1 MAKRKITKSE
11 PKQRTLVRV
20 KSTDLMRAVAA
31 VNGAAVS
38 GKPGHDDLVRAAIL
52 LTALVSGD
60 KIKVVKTFDLESEL
74 AKFDGLA
81 LECDGMA
88 RVLSWK
94 LQQMKIRHIV
104 KQGQLLVDG
113 QRVVPIH
120 QWLELPDG
128 LTIDYRARM
137 WAGNTS
143 EIPHGVFKASEY
155 KKVQYIGQPIQI
167 NVDERIFKILT
178 TPSPAIVPPA
188 PAAPAGEVKTA

>member
-1 MAKRKITKSE
+1 MAKRKVTKSE
-11 PKQRTLVRV
+11 PRQRTIVRV
-20 KSTDLMRAVAA
+20 KSTDLMRAIAA
-31 VNGAAVS
+31 VNGVANP
-38 GKPGHDDLVRAAIL
+38 GKPGHEDLTRAAIL
-52 LTALVSGD
+52 LTAIVSGD

-88 RVLSWK
+88 RVLSFK
-94 LQQMKIRHIV
+94 LQQMKIRHVV

-137 WAGNTS
+137 WAGNTT
-143 EIPHGVFKASEY
+143 EIPHGIFKQSEY
-155 KKVQYIGQPIQI
+155 KKVQYLGQPIQI
-167 NVDERIFKILT
+167 HVDEKIYKILT
-178 TPSPAIVPPA
+178 APAPAIVPPV
-188 PAAPAGEVKTA
+188 PAAPVGEVKTA